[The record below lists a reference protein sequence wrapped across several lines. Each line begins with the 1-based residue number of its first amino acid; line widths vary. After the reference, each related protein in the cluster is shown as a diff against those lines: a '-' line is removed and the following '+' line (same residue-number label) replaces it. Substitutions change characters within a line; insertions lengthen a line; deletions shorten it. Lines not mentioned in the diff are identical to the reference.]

1 MIRNYFKTALRS
13 IARNKV
19 FSAINFIGFSVGIAI
34 FIFIMLF
41 VQREYSFNKFNEK
54 IDQIYRMEFGD
65 ARGIHMTSAMGPD
78 LHQALPGIKKYCRYK
93 TWGSRYAIYKNKTYN
108 IEGIFLVDSTFTD
121 IFTVK
126 FLQGNPQTA
135 LENNHSVIL
144 TKSLSRRI
152 FQGENP
158 MGKTLESTSG
168 FEMTVTGVIEDFHNF
183 YLQIQA
189 IMPFQLLGETHSPE
203 FLRSYGTQQFPTFF
217 LLEPGTN
224 IPELENK
231 INAFFRKKFPDSTEG
246 DDDFNINLRPL
257 EEVYFADQSRYDF
270 GAVHGNKRTVTIFIA
285 IGVFILVLACIN
297 FVNLTTAR
305 ATTRANEVGMR
316 KVHGAR
322 KRQLIGQFISESVL
336 ITFISFLVG
345 LTLVQIFLPSYNN
358 IIQADLSTD
367 IFMNPLFI
375 ALSLA
380 GIFLIGSLAGV
391 YPAFYLTAY
400 SPVQVLKG
408 EKNKGRG
415 AEGFRR
421 FLIVF
426 QFTISVALIIST
438 ITVHRQLQY
447 MKNKELGF
455 NEEHVITSNLS
466 DEIEQNMEVFKD
478 QVKKIPGVQQAA
490 YSFSVAE
497 KGNNMENYDFDG
509 DGNNTTLNLIT
520 IDPDYIP
527 MMDIKLLEGE
537 NFSYE
542 RTSRKKTA
550 IILNET
556 AVKEAGLKMGSAAG
570 TVFHRD
576 DWYLT
581 VLPSKQCKVI
591 GVVEDFHFRSMH
603 EPITPLGLVWN
614 PDWHNYINIK
624 VQSDDLDGTI
634 RELRS
639 LWKKFSPNVPFNY
652 SFLSQEFDNLYQT
665 EERLGKI
672 FNYFSILAIIIA
684 IMGLYGMST
693 YVAESKTREIG
704 IRKAMGSTVN
714 QIILLLGKN
723 FMKWVLVAILIAAP
737 IAWYAMDR
745 WLSNFAYKISLTPD
759 LFILGALLALVIAA
773 LTISYKSW
781 KAASLNPSDSLR
793 YE

>member
-1 MIRNYFKTALRS
+1 MIRNYIKTALRN

-34 FIFIMLF
+34 FVFIMLF
-41 VQREYSFNKFNEK
+41 VQREYSYNKFNEK
-54 IDQIYRMEFGD
+54 TDRIYRMEFGD
-65 ARGIHMTSAMGPD
+65 ARGVHMTSAMGPD
-78 LHQALPGIKKYCRYK
+78 LHQALPEIKKYCRYK
-93 TWGSRYAIYKNKTYN
+93 TWGSQYALYNNKTYN

-135 LENNHSVIL
+135 LEDNHSVIL
-144 TKSLSRRI
+144 TKSLAQRI

-158 MGKTLESTSG
+158 MGKTLTSTSG
-168 FEMTVTGVIEDFHNF
+168 MEMTVTGVIEDFQNF
-183 YLQIQA
+183 YLQIRA
-189 IMPFQLLGETHSPE
+189 LMPFNLLGEINSPE
-203 FLRSYGTQQFPTFF
+203 FLRSYGTQQFPTFL

-224 IPELENK
+224 IPGLENK
-231 INAFFRKKFPDSTEG
+231 INAFFRKKFPDIKE
-246 DDDFNINLRPL
+246 DDGYNVNLRPL
-257 EEVYFADQSRYDF
+257 DDVYFADQSRYDF
-270 GAVHGNKRTVTIFIA
+270 GAVHGSKRTVTTFIA

-305 ATTRANEVGMR
+305 AASRANEVGMR

-322 KRQLIGQFISESVL
+322 RRQLIGQFISESVL

-345 LTLVQIFLPSYNN
+345 LTLVQVLLPSYNN
-358 IIQADLSTD
+358 IIRAELSTD
-367 IFMNPLFI
+367 IFMDPWFI
-375 ALSLA
+375 ALSVAGILLIGTLA
-380 GIFLIGSLAGV
+380 GI
-391 YPAFYLTAY
+391 YPAFYLTAW
-400 SPVQVLKG
+400 SPVQVLNG
-408 EKNKGRG
+408 EKTKGRG

-455 NEEHVITSNLS
+455 NEEHVVTSRLS
-466 DEIEQNMEVFKD
+466 DEIKQNMEVFKE
-478 QVKKIPGVQQAA
+478 QVKDIPGVQEAA

-509 DGNNTTLNLIT
+509 DGTNTTLNLIT
-520 IDPDYIP
+520 VDPDYIP
-527 MMDIKLLEGE
+527 LMDIKMLEGE

-542 RTSRKKTA
+542 RTSEKKTA
-550 IILNET
+550 IILNE
-556 AVKEAGLKMGSAAG
+556 AALKESGLKAGSAAG

-576 DWYLT
+576 GWYLT

-614 PDWHNYINIK
+614 PGWHNYINIRVK
-624 VQSDDLDGTI
+624 SDNLGGTI
-634 RELRS
+634 GEIRS
-639 LWKKFSPNVPFNY
+639 VWENFSPDVPFNY

-665 EERLGKI
+665 EERLGRI

-723 FMKWVLVAILIAAP
+723 FMKWVVVAILIAAP
-737 IAWYAMDR
+737 IAWYAMES
-745 WLSNFAYKISLTPD
+745 WLSNFAYKIRLTPD
-759 LFILGALLALVIAA
+759 LFILGALVALFIAA
-773 LTISYKSW
+773 LTISFKSW
-781 KAASLNPSDSLR
+781 KAASLNPADSLR